1 MPPPT
6 VKGMKTVSATRRT
19 MSITMS
25 RRSWLAVMSRKTSS
39 SAPSPIVY
47 LRLLHRIAGV
57 AQLEKVDPL
66 DHPAVLHVQAGDDA
80 FGEHGIDLVA
90 INLPMMR
97 LVKRDACYV
106 NRDLGSRTSRST
118 YHGSRFSQEL
128 LLRKK
133 ALPVD

>member
-1 MPPPT
+1 MTGGYVEKDQLIGPLP
-6 VKGMKTVSATRRT
+6 VVD
-19 MSITMS
+19 
-25 RRSWLAVMSRKTSS
+25 
-39 SAPSPIVY
+39 

-57 AQLEKVDPL
+57 AQFQKVDPL
-66 DHPAVLHVQAGDDA
+66 DHPAVFDVQAGDDA
-80 FGEHGIDLVA
+80 FGEHGMDLVA
-90 INLPMMR
+90 INLPVMR

-133 ALPVD
+133 ALPAD